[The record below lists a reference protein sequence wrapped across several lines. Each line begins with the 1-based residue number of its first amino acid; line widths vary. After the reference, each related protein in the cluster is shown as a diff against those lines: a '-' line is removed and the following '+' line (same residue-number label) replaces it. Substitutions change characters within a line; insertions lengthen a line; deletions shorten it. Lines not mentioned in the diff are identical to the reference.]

1 MNWKTGVYIAKR
13 VCICLYGGYTGSS
26 TNSLPSAAHG
36 WHAVTSVLAFVQM
49 GSSGRG

>member
-13 VCICLYGGYTGSS
+13 VCMGVIQAVP